1 MASGAGSTAALEG
14 VALAGGDELHRLFA
28 TASGG
33 ADMARLLAAVA
44 AAGES
49 AWFVCNDSLDHGAL
63 QSRVG
68 RPEENIKYDLTFS
81 Q

>member
-33 ADMARLLAAVA
+33 ADVARLLAAVA
-44 AAGES
+44 AAGEP
-49 AWFVCNDSLDHGAL
+49 AWFVRNDSFNHDAL
-63 QSRVG
+63 QSRVARLEG
-68 RPEENIKYDLTFS
+68 NIKSDLTLS